1 MTIRFWLVF
10 TVTLNKFLKWQIL
23 CFVIKKNQREKW
35 RIESLD
41 NFRFEDDGFNWYK
54 NNKIIEEIIAVLKWK
69 KMKSTNKT
77 VRKPREMNMIYKKQ
91 NEMDENKKIWLIM
104 KSLMRI

>member
-1 MTIRFWLVF
+1 M
-10 TVTLNKFLKWQIL
+10 
-23 CFVIKKNQREKW
+23 
-35 RIESLD
+35 D

-91 NEMDENKKIWLIM
+91 NEMDENKKTLVDHEIIDENIKLTI
-104 KSLMRI
+104 KSFDIISGKVI